1 MTGGK
6 LSTPPL
12 RRLPDVQREVKA
24 PPLQPLRPRYRATP
38 QEILAAPFVL
48 ARDFPIL
55 GLPAMANST
64 RLRWEA
70 LGRFPQRVKFSARY
84 TGYRTQDILAWM
96 AACERRSAE
105 ESNEQRQRILEQEA
119 ARARQKRWK

>member
-1 MTGGK
+1 M
-6 LSTPPL
+6 SMVWPL
-12 RRLPDVQREVKA
+12 RVRDVRSGLAEFETVTGVRTNVRLVRSS
-24 PPLQPLRPRYRATP
+24 
-38 QEILAAPFVL
+38 
-48 ARDFPIL
+48 
-55 GLPAMANST
+55 GPAMANST